1 MSPNKSSFITILH
14 IRNPSYLRDAHCFV
28 IITWLVHVHIAGGR
42 ELIKWWFPQPHL
54 MLFTQNMGMCE
65 DNNWLINMFTLLN
78 KWAVNVLFRT
88 LSDPCLNLNSAYQL
102 ESWFMALCVHTVSV
116 LYPANTQIP
125 RPLHFLTLIGS
136 WVRRASVKQKIWA
149 ALCQEQTAI
158 S

>member
-28 IITWLVHVHIAGGR
+28 IITWLAHVRIAGGR
-42 ELIKWWFPQPHL
+42 ELIKWQFPQPHL

-65 DNNWLINMFTLLN
+65 DNNWLINLFTLLN

-102 ESWFMALCVHTVSV
+102 ESWFMALCVVSSQHPDPS
-116 LYPANTQIP
+116 L
-125 RPLHFLTLIGS
+125 PLHFLTLIGS